1 MRLLN
6 MGPPGAGKGTQATMI
21 ADRYGIPAI
30 STGEMF
36 RRHIKGETEL
46 GLAVNE
52 LIQAGKYVPD
62 ELTEAMVAERLAEPD
77 CEPGFLLDG
86 FPRTLHQVQ
95 ALDEILEAREERL
108 DAVISLVADVDEVVS
123 RLLKRANIEGRQDD
137 NEDTIRKR
145 QALYLAET
153 EPLLDEYR
161 RRGILSEIDAL
172 GAVDEVAARIGEA
185 LDTALVD

>member
-1 MRLLN
+1 MRLLI

-145 QALYLAET
+145 QGLYLAET